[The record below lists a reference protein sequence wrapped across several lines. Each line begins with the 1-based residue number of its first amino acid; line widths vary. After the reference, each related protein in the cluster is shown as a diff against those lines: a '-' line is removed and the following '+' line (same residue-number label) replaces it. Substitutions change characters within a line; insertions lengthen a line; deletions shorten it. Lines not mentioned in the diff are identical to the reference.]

1 MLFIFCACNI
11 LVRFPESTG
20 NTEMVNRDARECSA
34 SHEEAGESAEG
45 PDSETRSMRVLL
57 ILAEF
62 VKKNKG
68 ASAEAE

>member
-1 MLFIFCACNI
+1 
-11 LVRFPESTG
+11 
-20 NTEMVNRDARECSA
+20 MVNRDARECSA